1 MMIKRLFPI
10 PNHLREQLPTLAEDK
25 KQVLQ
30 QQTITQD
37 SPRTILRDFQNI
49 LEFLQPDGV
58 EVSSTYHQFS
68 LKYLQQLNSRLSYPI
83 EFSHPFVD
91 IPPNTNDFRL
101 GELPLKTGNHLQFI
115 FDLRDEWEFDLQ
127 LEKIEPA
134 NAKMKKPKIL
144 EFHGEAPIQYGEEEE
159 LY

>member
-1 MMIKRLFPI
+1 MYKD
-10 PNHLREQLPTLAEDK
+10 HLG
-25 KQVLQ
+25 
-30 QQTITQD
+30 
-37 SPRTILRDFQNI
+37 RTF
-49 LEFLQPDGV
+49 
-58 EVSSTYHQFS
+58 
-68 LKYLQQLNSRLSYPI
+68 

-134 NAKMKKPKIL
+134 NTKMKKPKIL
-144 EFHGEAPIQYGEEEE
+144 ESHGEAPTQYGEEEE